1 MLLSLINNLFGYAF
15 FYFLCVPFFVYSFFE
30 SHISKPTINS
40 FHKNNSYYRLLSD
53 SFSSFCIEQKSTVIA
68 PKTKSKKHSDHY
80 IIPWKKENEQ
90 ISAPP
95 SLMGKQMGVV
105 ETPGVPPL
113 GYELDGNIK
122 IFRLIAQPIEH
133 LIVDEKN
140 RR

>member
-1 MLLSLINNLFGYAF
+1 MPQKQNQKAFRSLYNPL
-15 FYFLCVPFFVYSFFE
+15 E
-30 SHISKPTINS
+30 
-40 FHKNNSYYRLLSD
+40 
-53 SFSSFCIEQKSTVIA
+53 
-68 PKTKSKKHSDHY
+68 
-80 IIPWKKENEQ
+80 KENEQ